1 MHNYWLTF
9 EKAYA
14 LRTPVCEVEFA
25 MDERSPLQLYDCL
38 VPKLREHR
46 KLHIPFEL
54 YTNKQMI
61 DDLKAKKHITE
72 IESKKHKYNLAIAL
86 DDN

>member
-1 MHNYWLTF
+1 MKECDKLINEREKMHNYWLTF

-61 DDLKAKKHITE
+61 DDLISSRPNNE
-72 IESKKHKYNLAIAL
+72 
-86 DDN
+86 